1 MMPIAFRTV
10 AILIAVL
17 GVLDPPVETSR
28 PRPVVVRFELAVSPG
43 SDADQ
48 RAEAVRDRLARE
60 LRDLV
65 VTSGARDPDAI
76 VIVGDAPPESLPTER
91 VPMSTVSLATASA
104 PNVRIVR
111 LTDPSPAALRQSIP
125 IDAEF
130 EAIGMSGA
138 ASVFT
143 VSDRG
148 AVVARTEHRWM
159 TDRER
164 HRARFVYAP
173 AGPGLHVVRV
183 AAQPLDAER
192 SAGDNAADVA
202 LLVDGRPL
210 RVLAFDPRPS
220 WNATFVRRALE
231 ADPRF
236 DVESIARS
244 SRGAT
249 VRTRNAP
256 PTLAGAALDELDA
269 VIAGAPEDLRPEEV
283 DALSRFARQRG
294 GAVVFLPDRRPS
306 GAYAGLLPAE
316 AFEEVLVE
324 TPVRLAGITPAA
336 VRASELLVARA
347 TRPSASAVA
356 AVERSGR
363 AATVSVGWTH
373 GAGRMILWGALDA
386 WRYRADDGDG
396 FARFWQAAV
405 ADLAVGSPARV
416 SVSAT
421 PRVAA
426 VHERI
431 VVRATLRPT
440 EYGAANGRIELP
452 PVRGS
457 LVSADG
463 RARAVRLWPTAE
475 VGVFEGHAG
484 ASGAGTHDVVVIA
497 GSQAGRTSVV
507 VTDGP
512 RRPFEPDAEAFRLIA
527 ESTGGVHVSEED
539 VRPLGRHLREL
550 AGATG
555 RTTSRPMRSPWW
567 FLPFAST
574 LSAEWALRR
583 RRGLK

>member
-1 MMPIAFRTV
+1 MMPIGFRTV

-17 GVLDPPVETSR
+17 GVLDPPVERSR
-28 PRPVVVRFELAVSPG
+28 PRPAAVRFELAVSPG
-43 SDADQ
+43 ADARQ
-48 RAEAVRDRLARE
+48 RAQAVRDRLARE

-65 VTSGARDPDAI
+65 VTSSTRDPDAI
-76 VIVGDAPPESLPTER
+76 VVVGDDLPESLPTGR
-91 VPMSTVSLATASA
+91 VPISTVSLATAAA

-111 LTDPSPAALRQSIP
+111 VGDPPPAALRQSIP

-130 EAIGMSGA
+130 EAIGMSGVT
-138 ASVFT
+138 SVFT
-143 VSDRG
+143 VSDGG
-148 AVVARTEHRWM
+148 AVVARTEHRWT

-164 HRARFVYAP
+164 HRPRFAYAP

-183 AAQPLDAER
+183 AGQPLDAER
-192 SAGDNAADVA
+192 SAADNAADAA

-210 RVLAFDPRPS
+210 RVLALDPRPS

-236 DVESIARS
+236 DVESIGRS
-244 SRGAT
+244 SRGVT

-256 PTLAGAALDELDA
+256 PAIGAAALDEFDA
-269 VIAGAPEDLRPEEV
+269 VIAGAPENLRREEV

-316 AFEEVLVE
+316 GFEEVLVE
-324 TPVRLAGITPAA
+324 TPVRLGGIAPAV

-347 TRPSASAVA
+347 ARPGAGAVA
-356 AVERSGR
+356 AIERSGR
-363 AATVSVGWTH
+363 AAPVSVSWTH

-396 FARFWQAAV
+396 FARFWQAAM
-405 ADLAVGSPARV
+405 ADLAAGAPARV
-416 SVSAT
+416 TVSAA
-421 PRVAA
+421 PRIAA

-431 VVRATLRPT
+431 VVRAALRPT
-440 EYGAANGRIELP
+440 EYAAANGRIELP
-452 PVRGS
+452 PVS
-457 LVSADG
+457 ASIVSADG

-475 VGVFEGHAG
+475 VGVFEGHAR
-484 ASGAGTHDVVVIA
+484 ASGAGVHEVAVTA
-497 GSQAGRTSVV
+497 GSQAGRTSVL

-512 RRPFEPDAEAFRLIA
+512 RRTFEPDVGAFRLIA
-527 ESTGGVHVSEED
+527 ESTGGVYVSEED
-539 VRPLGRHLREL
+539 VQPLVRHLRGL
-550 AGATG
+550 AGASE
-555 RTTSRPMRSPWW
+555 RSWSRPMRSPWW
-567 FLPFAST
+567 FLPFAAG

-583 RRGLK
+583 RKGLK